1 MQGVSDMT
9 SITSL
14 ADRRL
19 LVTGAGSGI
28 GLAFLRLALADG
40 AHCVALVR
48 DAAEGEAI
56 RRQEGLADLP
66 SERIIAADLTQFE
79 RSSEWVQVAVGLLG
93 GLDGLVSCAGIFD
106 HRPGLE
112 TGLADWQRVLDINLT
127 AGFTLARDSALA
139 MDSGAPSAITFV
151 SSQIGMIG
159 HPRAA
164 AYAASKAGLN
174 GLTKALA
181 LELAPRGVR
190 VNAVAPG
197 PITTPMTAVARAD
210 TARAEKL
217 VGTIPLGRFGEATEV
232 AETLRFLTSAGA
244 SFITGQILCVDGG
257 VTAA

>member
-1 MQGVSDMT
+1 MT
-9 SITSL
+9 SNTSL
-14 ADRRL
+14 AGRRL

-28 GLAFLRLALADG
+28 GLAFLKLALTDG
-40 AHCVALVR
+40 AACFALVR
-48 DAAEGEAI
+48 DARERETLLREIDGK
-56 RRQEGLADLP
+56 LAGDNVA
-66 SERIIAADLTQFE
+66 AADLTDFARSAE
-79 RSSEWVQVAVGLLG
+79 RVEAARAQLG
-93 GLDGLVSCAGIFD
+93 GLDGLVSSAGVFD

-127 AGFTLARDSALA
+127 AGFSLARDSALA
-139 MDSGAPSAITFV
+139 MEAGGAITFV
-151 SSQIGMIG
+151 SSQIGIVG

-197 PITTPMTAVARAD
+197 PIATPMTAVARAD
-210 TARAEKL
+210 AERAERL
-217 VGTIPLGRFGEATEV
+217 VASIPLGRFGEAGEV
-232 AETLRFLTSAGA
+232 AEALRYLTSQGA
-244 SFITGQILCVDGG
+244 SFITGQVLCVDGG